1 MFKSSVL
8 ATMTMVASAN
18 EVEGWN
24 HGPGP
29 VVGHGH
35 VGPLRGH
42 GVIDGRVGLV
52 GPLGGHGII
61 GRASSYSAS
70 DRLVRRGLVGRG
82 LGGYGGVGVAGR
94 GLGYG
99 GVGVAGRGVL
109 LARTDSYSI
118 SDRRGLGLGYGG
130 VAVGRRGLGLARTD
144 SYSVSDRLARRGLV
158 GRGLG
163 GYGGVGI
170 A

>member
-29 VVGHGH
+29 IGHGV
-35 VGPLRGH
+35 VGPLR
-42 GVIDGRVGLV
+42 
-52 GPLGGHGII
+52 GHGII

-70 DRLVRRGLVGRG
+70 DRLVKRGLVGPG
-82 LGGYGGVGVAGR
+82 LGYGGVGVAGH

-109 LARTDSYSI
+109 LARTDSYSP
-118 SDRRGLGLGYGG
+118 SDKLIRRGLVGHGLGYGG
-130 VAVGRRGLGLARTD
+130 V
-144 SYSVSDRLARRGLV
+144 
-158 GRGLG
+158 
-163 GYGGVGI
+163 GVAG
-170 A
+170 

>member
-29 VVGHGH
+29 VGHGH
-35 VGPLRGH
+35 GVVGPLRGH

-52 GPLGGHGII
+52 GGHGII

-82 LGGYGGVGVAGR
+82 LGGYGGVG
-94 GLGYG
+94 LGYG

-109 LARTDSYSI
+109 LAR
-118 SDRRGLGLGYGG
+118 
-130 VAVGRRGLGLARTD
+130 
-144 SYSVSDRLARRGLV
+144 
-158 GRGLG
+158 
-163 GYGGVGI
+163 
-170 A
+170 